1 MSLDNI
7 QLPSI
12 VIQEL
17 FKHSLTSLETEH
29 AIEENLPSSP
39 FSILGKNKKNIVLLI
54 SNEETLYLPDEELNF
69 LLGILSA
76 CQLTMEDVGILNIK
90 KNKAVTYNSISQGL
104 KAEKIFLFGVD
115 PAEIALPLAFPHY
128 QVQRYNNQTYL
139 SAPLLSSFKNDKTE
153 KGKLWNCLKQIFS
166 I

>member
-7 QLPSI
+7 QLPPI
-12 VIQEL
+12 AIQGL
-17 FKHSLTSLETEH
+17 FKYSLTGLQNEQ
-29 AIEENLPSSP
+29 AIEENLPATSLN
-39 FSILGKNKKNIVLLI
+39 ILGKNKKNIVVLV
-54 SNEETLYLPDEELNF
+54 SNDEAPFLPDEELNF

-90 KNKAVTYNSISQGL
+90 KNEAVTYTVISREL
-104 KAEKIFLFGVD
+104 KADKIFLFGVA
-115 PAEIALPLAFPHY
+115 PADIALPLSFPHY

-139 SAPLLSSFKNDKTE
+139 SAPLLSTFKNDKTE